1 MDSDTPSDEISLRTV
16 LDAVNRQKKD
26 IEVLVDTKI
35 SEKIN
40 SLRDEIHGTSQCMK
54 SQVKNTERLKQRNKV
69 IKIADTSDGRWDTD
83 RQYEANPIAS
93 DSEDESKII
102 RAENRATR
110 KKKAKGKPAG
120 KQQQIPSTANPS
132 FNPQQPFRGDQPSWY
147 GGFPYAQD
155 QYAGKSQRGPCFN
168 CGSYKHWIVKT
179 APSKTTRQQHHTK
192 ETSFVKDQYN
202 FLHKFFRKC

>member
-40 SLRDEIHGTSQCMK
+40 SLRDEIHGTNQCMK
-54 SQVKNTERLKQRNKV
+54 S
-69 IKIADTSDGRWDTD
+69 
-83 RQYEANPIAS
+83 QYEANPIAS

-102 RAENRATR
+102 RAENRAIR

-192 ETSFVKDQYN
+192 ETSFVKDEYN
-202 FLHKFFRKC
+202 FIHKFFRKFV